1 MIKQKF
7 LGQRLSD
14 NEQGMAATEFG
25 LIAFPFALVMMGAFD
40 LGYQMYVRSVVEG
53 SLANA
58 ARKASV
64 ESPTFDGSGTT
75 LEERVE
81 ETLKEQIN
89 NIARNATY
97 DVSIKNFE
105 DFSGIGKP
113 EKLTTDVNGN
123 GEFDESD
130 GDCWQDLNGN
140 GVYDSEAGR
149 DGIGGASDVI
159 LYEIDMTMPRMF
171 PLAGLIGAS
180 ENYNINAKTVFRSQ
194 PYSVTEVPN
203 IECGEPS

>member
-1 MIKQKF
+1 MIRRKSGKKSLRRNQ
-7 LGQRLSD
+7 
-14 NEQGMAATEFG
+14 EGMAATEFG

-64 ESPTFDGSGTT
+64 EAPSFSGSGST
-75 LEERVE
+75 LEERVK
-81 ETLKEQIN
+81 ETLENEIDA
-89 NIARNATY
+89 ISRDATY
-97 DVSIKNFE
+97 TITISNFE

-123 GEFDESD
+123 GQFDETD
-130 GDCWQDLNGN
+130 GDCWKDLNGN
-140 GVYDSEAGR
+140 GLYDSEAGR

-159 LYEIDMTMPRMF
+159 FYELDLTMPRMF

-180 ENYNINAKTVFRSQ
+180 DTYHISAQSVFRSQ
-194 PYSVTEVPN
+194 PYSVTEVPS
-203 IECGEPS
+203 IECGET

>member
-1 MIKQKF
+1 MIWLKKRTRELVSDQK
-7 LGQRLSD
+7 
-14 NEQGMAATEFG
+14 GMAALEFG
-25 LIAFPFALVMMGAFD
+25 LIAFPFGLVMMGAFD

-64 ESPTFDGSGTT
+64 EAPSFNGTGST
-75 LEERVE
+75 LKERVE
-81 ETLKEQIN
+81 ETLKDEIN
-89 NIARNATY
+89 AISRNATY
-97 DVSIKNFE
+97 TITIQNFE

-123 GEFDESD
+123 GQFDETD
-130 GDCWQDLNGN
+130 GDCWKDLNGN
-140 GVYDSEAGR
+140 GLYDTSAGR

-159 LYEIDMTMPRMF
+159 FYELDLTMPRMF
-171 PLAGLIGAS
+171 PLAGLIGANES
-180 ENYNINAKTVFRSQ
+180 YHISAKTVFRSQ

-203 IECGEPS
+203 IECGEP

>member
-1 MIKQKF
+1 MIWLKKRRRELVSDQK
-7 LGQRLSD
+7 
-14 NEQGMAATEFG
+14 GMAAVEFG

-64 ESPTFDGSGTT
+64 EAPSFNGTGST

-81 ETLKEQIN
+81 ETLKNEIN
-89 NIARNATY
+89 AISRDATY
-97 DVSIKNFE
+97 TITIKNFE

-123 GEFDESD
+123 GQFDETD
-130 GDCWQDLNGN
+130 GDCWKDLNGN
-140 GVYDSEAGR
+140 GSYDTSAGR

-159 LYEIDMTMPRMF
+159 FYELDLTMPRMF
-171 PLAGLIGAS
+171 PLAGLIGVS
-180 ENYNINAKTVFRSQ
+180 ESYQISAKTVFRSQ

-203 IECGEPS
+203 IECGET

>member
-1 MIKQKF
+1 MIWLKKRARGLASDQK
-7 LGQRLSD
+7 
-14 NEQGMAATEFG
+14 GMAAVEFG
-25 LIAFPFALVMMGAFD
+25 LIAFPFGLVMMGAFD

-64 ESPTFDGSGTT
+64 EAPSFTGTGST
-75 LEERVE
+75 LKERVE
-81 ETLKEQIN
+81 ETLKDEIN
-89 NIARNATY
+89 AISRNATY
-97 DVSIKNFE
+97 TITIQNFE

-123 GEFDESD
+123 GQFDETD
-130 GDCWQDLNGN
+130 GDCWRDLNGN
-140 GVYDSEAGR
+140 GSYDAIAGR

-159 LYEIDMTMPRMF
+159 FYELDLTMPRMF

-180 ENYNINAKTVFRSQ
+180 ESYHISAKTAFRSQ
-194 PYSVTEVPN
+194 PYSATEVPN
-203 IECGEPS
+203 IECGDP